1 MSNEAA
7 ALMETFCA
15 MSDGELIERWSS
27 GRLSEIA
34 AAIARRELARRKL
47 AITGFVKARE
57 RSEEESSDSGVT
69 LETVAR
75 SFDPLEVEMLRSRL
89 EAEGITA
96 FAVDQGINQIN
107 ALYSIAVGGIRLM
120 VPSEKAQQARQIVDL
135 VRSGALTL
143 REGDDLS

>member
-1 MSNEAA
+1 LSNEAA
-7 ALMETFCA
+7 ALMQTFCE

-34 AAIARRELARRKL
+34 VAIARRELARRKL
-47 AITGFVKARE
+47 AVSEFVETKPRN
-57 RSEEESSDSGVT
+57 EEESSDSGIS

-75 SFDPLEVEMLRSRL
+75 SFDPLEVEMLRARL
-89 EAEGITA
+89 QAEGITA

-120 VPSEKAQQARQIVDL
+120 VASEHAQQARQIIDV
-135 VRSGALTL
+135 VRSGALAL

>member
-1 MSNEAA
+1 LSNEAA
-7 ALMETFCA
+7 ALMQTFCE

-34 AAIARRELARRKL
+34 VAVARRELARRKL
-47 AITGFVKARE
+47 AVSEFVEAKLRN
-57 RSEEESSDSGVT
+57 EEERSDSGVS

-75 SFDPLEVEMLRSRL
+75 SFDPLEVEMLRARL
-89 EAEGITA
+89 QAEGITA

-120 VPSEKAQQARQIVDL
+120 VASEHAQQARQIIDV
-135 VRSGALTL
+135 VRSGALAL

>member
-7 ALMETFCA
+7 ALMQTFCE

-34 AAIARRELARRKL
+34 VAVARRELARRKL
-47 AITGFVKARE
+47 AVSEFVEAKLRN
-57 RSEEESSDSGVT
+57 EEESADSGVS
-69 LETVAR
+69 LQTVAR
-75 SFDPLEVEMLRSRL
+75 SLDPLEVEMLRARL
-89 EAEGITA
+89 QAEGITA

-120 VPSEKAQQARQIVDL
+120 VASEHAHQARQIIDF
-135 VRSGALTL
+135 VRSGALAL

>member
-7 ALMETFCA
+7 ALMQTFCE
-15 MSDGELIERWSS
+15 MSDGELIARWSS

-34 AAIARRELARRKL
+34 VAIARRELVRRKL
-47 AITGFVKARE
+47 AVSEFVETKLRN
-57 RSEEESSDSGVT
+57 EEESSDSGVS

-75 SFDPLEVEMLRSRL
+75 SFDPLEVEMLRARL
-89 EAEGITA
+89 QAEGITA

-120 VPSEKAQQARQIVDL
+120 VASEHAQQARQIIDV
-135 VRSGALTL
+135 VRSGALAL

>member
-7 ALMETFCA
+7 ALMQTFCQ

-34 AAIARRELARRKL
+34 VAVARRELARRKL
-47 AITGFVKARE
+47 TVSKFVNANQRD
-57 RSEEESSDSGVT
+57 EEESLDSGGT

-75 SFDPLEVEMLRSRL
+75 SFDPLEVEMLRARL
-89 EAEGITA
+89 QAEGVRA

-120 VPSEKAQQARQIVDL
+120 VASEKAPQARQIIEL
-135 VRSGALTL
+135 VRSGALAL